1 MGKYNASSERFD
13 RARAAR
19 ALAAGLLAAL
29 AAGCADDSTSTA
41 VASAAPP
48 PAEPVQPPPD
58 DANATVTGVT
68 DINQATAAAGDLS
81 LRSDA
86 PLHYRVKKGD
96 TLWGISSY
104 FLRDPWQWPALWY
117 TNGQIANPHL
127 IYPGEILT
135 LVMVNGRPRLTLAE
149 DRLHPRIRSED
160 LDNAVPAIPIDA
172 IRAFLR
178 GPRLITEDQA
188 KHAPYVVEFTDEA
201 IIAGQNNGIY
211 AKNLPDNGVP
221 DWAVVK
227 VGDPY
232 KDPDNGDL
240 LGYEALPTG
249 EAQIIKWN
257 HDASEM
263 MLTKSTN
270 QEVQIGNRLLPLEPE
285 SFKADFYPHPP
296 ANPVDG
302 TIIDVYGGVGE
313 ISQYDIIAINR
324 GSRDGLD
331 PGTVLSIYQRGRSVS
346 DPYGSGKVK
355 LPEERAGTM
364 MVFKVTERLS
374 YALVMSETRPA
385 HKLDKVRKPTPAP
398 RYSAG

>member
-13 RARAAR
+13 RARVAR

-41 VASAAPP
+41 VASAPA

-58 DANATVTGVT
+58 DANATVSGVD

-96 TLWGISSY
+96 TLWGISTY

-149 DRLHPRIRSED
+149 DRLHPRIRSEN
-160 LDNAVPAIPIDA
+160 LDDAVPAIPIDA

-178 GPRLITEDQA
+178 GPRLITKDEA
-188 KHAPYVVEFTDEA
+188 HHAPYVVEFTDEA
-201 IIAGQNNGIY
+201 IIAGQNSGVY
-211 AKNLPDNGVP
+211 VKNLPDNGVP
-221 DWAVVK
+221 DWALVK
-227 VGDPY
+227 VGDEY
-232 KDPDNGDL
+232 KDPDTGEL
-240 LGYEALPTG
+240 LGYEAIPTG
-249 EAQIIKWN
+249 EAELVKWSK
-257 HDASEM
+257 DASEM
-263 MLTKSTN
+263 TLTKSP
-270 QEVQIGNRLLPLEPE
+270 QEVTVGNRMLPLEPE

-296 ANPVDG
+296 AKDVEG
-302 TIIDVYGGVGE
+302 TILSVYGGMTD
-313 ISQYDIIAINR
+313 ISQYDIVAINR

-331 PGTVLSIYQRGRSVS
+331 PGAVLSIYQRGRSVA
-346 DPYGSGKVK
+346 DPYGEGKVK
-355 LPEERAGTM
+355 LPEQRAGTV
-364 MVFKVTERLS
+364 MVFKVSERVS
-374 YALVMSETRPA
+374 YALVMSETRPS
-385 HKLDKVRKPTPAP
+385 HVLDKVRKPVPSA